1 MLVAVEMAMI
11 AFAAF
16 VVETDDAPTILAK
29 KQSILEQV
37 RATGN
42 GFWHLPHDDLD
53 NRTIWQNSFRTFH
66 KYRGNHVV
74 VYAITTRCCQGCQ
87 RSFEVVLAAGCR
99 MFMLGIFY

>member
-1 MLVAVEMAMI
+1 MI

-16 VVETDDAPTILAK
+16 VVKTDDAPTIIAK

-53 NRTIWQNSFRTFH
+53 NRTIWQNSFRTFD
-66 KYRGNHVV
+66 KDRGNHVV
-74 VYAITTRCCQGCQ
+74 IYAITMSRCQGCQ
-87 RSFEVVLAAGCR
+87 RSFEVNWRLAAGCYTWNI
-99 MFMLGIFY
+99 LLK